1 MKRGGEINRP
11 TVKSSDINSEAIQV
25 REPDERKRERQKEP
39 YYYNSQDV
47 LALQESRVITSHPM
61 NSFLLI
67 IYLQTHFPA
76 KIKLGD
82 KWNQYSDPK

>member
-1 MKRGGEINRP
+1 MKE
-11 TVKSSDINSEAIQV
+11 
-25 REPDERKRERQKEP
+25 REKELC
-39 YYYNSQDV
+39 YYNSQDA
-47 LALQESRVITSHPM
+47 LAPQESGVMTSHPM

-67 IYLQTHFPA
+67 IYLQTLFLA